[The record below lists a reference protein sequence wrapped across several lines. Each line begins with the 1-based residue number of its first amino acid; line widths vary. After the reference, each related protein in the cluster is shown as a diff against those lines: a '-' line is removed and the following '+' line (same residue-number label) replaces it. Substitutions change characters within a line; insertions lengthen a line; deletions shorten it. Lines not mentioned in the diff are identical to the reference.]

1 MSKRHD
7 TINKVFTASGNQTY
21 DVRGYSDAFVVLT
34 EDGEWAGTVEG
45 AVTESGTFIGLYEKY
60 SVTAIGSVTA
70 NDAAQVDLRGVGYLK
85 LTATET
91 SGASLT
97 FDIGLYEE

>member
-21 DVRGYSDAFVVLT
+21 DVRGYSDAYIVIT
-34 EDGEWAGTVEG
+34 EDGTWVGTVHG
-45 AVTESGTFIGLYEKY
+45 AVTESGTFIDLYEKY
-60 SVTAIGSVTA
+60 SVTAIGDVESNEAV
-70 NDAAQVDLRGVGYLK
+70 QVDLRGVGYLK
-85 LTATET
+85 LTATKT